1 MTEKQDDWQLRKLE
15 IEFQTYGEDKGKY
28 VGSIYFVNGEYESFK
43 FKVRPNMAHDYIK
56 LIAGDV
62 VLAAESLGDRLI
74 KSLGRTIGNDKL

>member
-1 MTEKQDDWQLRKLE
+1 MSDKTEEWQLTKLE
-15 IEFQTYGEDKGKY
+15 IEFNSWGEDKGKY
-28 VGSIYFVNGEYESFK
+28 TGSIRFDNGECESFK

-74 KSLGRTIGNDKL
+74 QSLGRTIGNDKL